1 MIPLFRRQCI
11 PTRTFSSAVMSW
23 NSLMFWKVRPMP
35 RSVTACGGLPVTSVP
50 SKTTTPCVGL

>member
-23 NSLMFWKVRPMP
+23 NSRMFWNVRPIP
-35 RSVTACGGLPVTSVP
+35 SSVTACGGFPVTSVP
-50 SKTTTPCVGL
+50 SKTTEPMVGL